1 MYDDLFAHLDQE
13 IRKASNGIKKLDS
26 KLNSTKKQMNVV
38 SKQDNLPKTYKH
50 VEKQSPAFPFCK
62 SQRFFAKK
70 DQAFD
75 ETQASFASFS
85 TNPSIDSIK
94 AKGPSIVFA
103 KSERFV
109 DQSSNLDE
117 ESTEINPNY
126 DVNKRKAPTL
136 AIYKQP
142 TIKPMSEF
150 MNKSNAINNDHNDDD
165 EKIGPGPAEYQIKF
179 DLIEKKTNGGIFYK
193 ADRFKL
199 DEKDEMEDINP
210 NYDAVK

>member
-1 MYDDLFAHLDQE
+1 MYDDLFAQLDQE
-13 IRKASNGIKKLDS
+13 IRKASHGIKKLDS
-26 KLNSTKKQMNVV
+26 KLNITKKQMNVV
-38 SKQDNLPKTYKH
+38 SKQGNLPKTYKH
-50 VEKQSPAFPFCK
+50 VEKQSPAFPFGK
-62 SQRFFAKK
+62 SQRFLAKK
-70 DQAFD
+70 DQIFD

-103 KSERFV
+103 KSERFM

-117 ESTEINPNY
+117 EATEINPNY

-142 TIKPMSEF
+142 SQKPMSEF
-150 MNKSNAINNDHNDDD
+150 MNISNEINIDD
-165 EKIGPGPAEYQIKF
+165 EKMGPGPAEYQIKF